1 MLKITVPGVEKWDE
15 ERQEFISSKE
25 TDLRLEHS
33 LVSVSK
39 WESKWHKY
47 FIGNNDLTREMLLD
61 YIRCMTLDQNVD
73 PDVYYALDEN
83 TINKIV
89 DYIKDSHTA
98 TWFREDG
105 PVSKSNSR
113 ILTSELIYYWMVA
126 LQIPFECQKWH
137 LNRLLTLIR
146 VCNEENSQSDKKMSQ
161 SEIMRRNREINEQ
174 RRKTLKTRG

>member
-15 ERQEFISSKE
+15 ERQEFISTKE
-25 TDLRLEHS
+25 TELSLEHS

-47 FIGNNDLTREMLLD
+47 FIGNNDLTKEMLLD
-61 YIRCMTLDQNVD
+61 YIRCMTLTQNVD
-73 PDVYYALDEN
+73 PELYYALDEN
-83 TINKIV
+83 IINQIV
-89 DYIKDSHTA
+89 EYIKDSHTA
-98 TWFREDG
+98 TWFREDN
-105 PVSKSNSR
+105 SAKSNGR

-174 RRKTLKTRG
+174 RRKALKTRG